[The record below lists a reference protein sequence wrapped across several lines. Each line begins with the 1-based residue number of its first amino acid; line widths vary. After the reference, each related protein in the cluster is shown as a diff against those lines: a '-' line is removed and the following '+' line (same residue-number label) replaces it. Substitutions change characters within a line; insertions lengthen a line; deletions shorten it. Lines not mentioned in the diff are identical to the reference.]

1 MEKRK
6 CLYNVYNVYL
16 HNHFVMTSFSAVWQ
30 MEGRARCFAP
40 SLLCAIV
47 KSTKYSFDAEAN
59 EIYEEKTHWPY
70 YLPVQTMLESWIED
84 VTLWPPVEI
93 ADIVL
98 KFLESTLG
106 RN

>member
-40 SLLCAIV
+40 GLLCAIV
-47 KSTKYSFDAEAN
+47 KSTKYLFDAEAN
-59 EIYEEKTHWPY
+59 EIYEEKNS
-70 YLPVQTMLESWIED
+70 L
-84 VTLWPPVEI
+84 TLLLARANYVGI
-93 ADIVL
+93 LD
-98 KFLESTLG
+98 
-106 RN
+106 

>member
-1 MEKRK
+1 MLCTRLVVCNSEKYK
-6 CLYNVYNVYL
+6 VFL
-16 HNHFVMTSFSAVWQ
+16 
-30 MEGRARCFAP
+30 
-40 SLLCAIV
+40 
-47 KSTKYSFDAEAN
+47 FDAEAN

>member
-6 CLYNVYNVYL
+6 LVVCNSEKYKV
-16 HNHFVMTSFSAVWQ
+16 
-30 MEGRARCFAP
+30 
-40 SLLCAIV
+40 
-47 KSTKYSFDAEAN
+47 YSFDAEAN

-70 YLPVQTMLESWIED
+70 YLPVQTMLEAWIED

-93 ADIVL
+93 VDIVL
-98 KFLESTLG
+98 KFLESTLR